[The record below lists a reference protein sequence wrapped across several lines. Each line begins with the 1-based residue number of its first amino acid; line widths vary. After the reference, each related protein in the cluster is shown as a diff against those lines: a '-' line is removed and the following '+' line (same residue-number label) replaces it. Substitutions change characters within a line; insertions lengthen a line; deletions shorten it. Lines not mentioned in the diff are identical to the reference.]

1 MHNYKNLEVWK
12 RSVEL
17 ATQVYLLTNSFPNEE
32 KYGLVSQIR
41 RSAVSVS
48 SNIAEGAGRNTDK
61 DFALFLNYSLGS
73 CFELET
79 QLLISKNLDFIIE
92 EAHNNIMDELTQ
104 IQKMLYTLI
113 KKYS

>member
-17 ATQVYLLTNSFPNEE
+17 ATKVYSLSNNFPNEE

-41 RSAVSVS
+41 RCSVSIS
-48 SNIAEGAGRNTDK
+48 SNIAEGAGRGSDK
-61 DFALFLNYSLGS
+61 EFKLFLNYALGS

-79 QLLISKNLDFIIE
+79 QLLISMNLGLIDE
-92 EAHNNIMDELTQ
+92 EAQNETLGELTE
-104 IQKMLYTLI
+104 IQKMINSLI

>member
-17 ATQVYLLTNSFPNEE
+17 ATQIYSLTDHYPKEE

-41 RSAVSVS
+41 RCSVSIS
-48 SNIAEGAGRNTDK
+48 SNIAEGAGRGSDK
-61 DFALFLNYSLGS
+61 EFKLFLNYALES

-79 QLLISKNLDFIIE
+79 QLLISINLGLIAE
-92 EAHNNIMDELTQ
+92 EIQKDVLNELTEM
-104 IQKMLYTLI
+104 QKMIYSLI